1 MARTLSVG
9 IFTYSSRPRG
19 SVVHA
24 ACLAEALSALG
35 HDVTLYALCKHGDG
49 FFRRVRCAL
58 RLLPAAPAESS
69 TDDLIRQRIAEFHAG
84 LAALSPRHD
93 IWHAEDC
100 LAANALLASA
110 NGERPFPIVRTV
122 HHVERFDSPYLE
134 ACQKRSIEQADA
146 VFSVSELTRKEV
158 LAHFGR
164 DTELLFNGVDPSR
177 FARRRPELE
186 TWVRQRHGVPER
198 ARVLLSVGGVEP
210 RKNSLRALS
219 AVAQML
225 ARVPDL
231 YWVIAGGA
239 SIFTH
244 DAYRADFEALL
255 SELPAERRARVI
267 RTGPIEDDELTALFQ
282 LCQALF
288 CPSEQEGFGL
298 SVLEAMAARKPVV
311 VSFRPPFTEYLDRH
325 SAILVDP
332 ESVDDMTEGLEAVF
346 GESGVPARLVAA
358 ALTVVSR
365 FSWQRSALD
374 HVAQYRAI
382 LEQTGRRPAESA

>member
-1 MARTLSVG
+1 MTSPLSVG

-24 ACLAEALSALG
+24 ASLAEALAALG

-58 RLLPAAPAESS
+58 RLLPAGPAEGS
-69 TDDLIRQRIAEFHAG
+69 TDDLIRQRIGEFHAG
-84 LAALSPRHD
+84 LAALAPRHD

-100 LAANALLASA
+100 LAANALLAAPSA
-110 NGERPFPIVRTV
+110 ERPFPIVRTV
-122 HHVERFDSPYLE
+122 HHVERFESPYLDD
-134 ACQKRSIEQADA
+134 CQRRSIEQADA

-158 LAHFGR
+158 LAEFGR
-164 DTELLFNGVDPSR
+164 PTELLFNGVDPSR
-177 FARRRPELE
+177 FARRRPEHE
-186 TWVRQRHGVPER
+186 SWVRGRFGIPAS

-219 AVAQML
+219 AVAQAL
-225 ARVPDL
+225 ARVPDF

-239 SIFTH
+239 SIWSH

-255 SELPAERRARVI
+255 SELPAERRARVV
-267 RTGPIEDDELTALFQ
+267 RTGQLEEEELTALFQ
-282 LCQALF
+282 LCHALF
-288 CPSEQEGFGL
+288 CPSVQEGFGL
-298 SVLEAMAARKPVV
+298 SVLEAMAAGRPVV
-311 VSFRPPFTEYLDRH
+311 VSDRPPFTEYLDRH

-332 ESVDDMTEGLEAVF
+332 ESVDDMTDGLEAVLLEN
-346 GESGVPARLVAA
+346 GASARLVAA
-358 ALTVVSR
+358 ALERVSR
-365 FSWQRSALD
+365 YSWQRSALD

-382 LEQTGRRPAESA
+382 LAENRG